1 MNEMKLIA
9 LYDYICKCYD
19 TDLKWHCQ
27 RMSNYSGD
35 FITDEEL
42 ITIYLFA
49 VIEEEKYKISS
60 IHNYAKKYQLSWFPL
75 LPSYANFNARLN
87 RLAGTFPLLV
97 SCLLR
102 DADKHGIDLTISVLD
117 SMPIITCSGKR
128 RGKVAPQ
135 LTNKGYCA
143 TKQLHYFG
151 CKLHS
156 VGFHRPGK
164 LPFPE
169 ILKTTPASENDLTAL
184 RSDLEETKN
193 RSFFADKAYSAK
205 DLMAITKENNTEV
218 LTPVKLI
225 KGESEQI
232 RQFKKA
238 ADDLYSTAVSRVRQP
253 IESFFN
259 WLIAKTDIQRASKV
273 RSRNGLILHIFGKI
287 AAALTLWVF

>member
-9 LYDYICKCYD
+9 LYDYICECYN
-19 TDLKWHCQ
+19 TDLKWYCQ
-27 RMSNYSGD
+27 RMSNYSGN

-49 VIEEEKYKISS
+49 IIEEEKFKILS
-60 IHNYAKKYQLSWFPL
+60 IHKYAKNYQLSWFPS
-75 LPSYANFNARLN
+75 LPSYVNFNTRLN
-87 RLAGTFPLLV
+87 RLAPVFPALV

-102 DADKHGIDLTISVLD
+102 DADKHGIDLSISVLD

-128 RGKVAPQ
+128 SGKVAPQ
-135 LTNKGYCA
+135 LTDKGYCA
-143 TKQLHYFG
+143 TKKLHYFG
-151 CKLHS
+151 CKLHGI
-156 VGFHRPGK
+156 GFHRPSK

-169 ILKTTPASENDLTAL
+169 FLKTTPASVNDLTAL
-184 RSDLEETKN
+184 RSILEGTQN
-193 RSFFADKAYSAK
+193 RSFFADKAYSDKELTAP
-205 DLMAITKENNTEV
+205 TKKNNSEV

-225 KGESEQI
+225 KGESEEI

-238 ADDLYSTAVSRVRQP
+238 ADDLYSTAVSRIRQP

-273 RSRNGLILHIFGKI
+273 RSANGLILHLFGKI

>member
-1 MNEMKLIA
+1 MKLIA
-9 LYDYICKCYD
+9 LYDYICECYN
-19 TDLKWHCQ
+19 TDLKWDCQ
-27 RMSNYSGD
+27 RMSNYSGK

-49 VIEEEKYKISS
+49 IIEEEKYKISS
-60 IHNYAKKYQLSWFPL
+60 IYKYAKKYQLSWFPL
-75 LPSYANFNARLN
+75 LPSYVNFNTRLN
-87 RLAGTFPLLV
+87 RLACVFPNLV
-97 SCLLR
+97 SCLLQ
-102 DADKHGIDLTISVLD
+102 DADKHGIDFTISVLD

-128 RGKVAPQ
+128 LGKVAPQ

-143 TKQLHYFG
+143 TKKLHYYG

-156 VGFHRPGK
+156 IGFHRPGK

-169 ILKTTPASENDLTAL
+169 LLKTTPASENDLTAL
-184 RSDLEETKN
+184 RSDLEQTKN
-193 RSFFADKAYSAK
+193 RSFFADKAYSDK
-205 DLMAITKENNTEV
+205 DLRAIAKENDSEI

-225 KGESEQI
+225 KGESKQI
-232 RQFKKA
+232 RQFNKA
-238 ADDLYSTAVSRVRQP
+238 ADDLYSTAVSKIRQP

-273 RSRNGLILHIFGKI
+273 RSANGLILHVFGKI